1 VTAVALSTQGDA
13 YFETPKMLG
22 ERVKNYSG

>member
-1 VTAVALSTQGDA
+1 VTAVALSTQGGA
-13 YFETPKMLG
+13 YFETPEMLG